1 MKDVN
6 VTNMGMGRDGGE
18 VIKIEL
24 LGSLRVRRK
33 RDLTPSAPKLR
44 RVLAALVLNAN
55 LVVSV
60 EQLAEELWEDS
71 PPASAQ
77 TTMQTYIYQLRR
89 RLGLA
94 EEQSRPAYPGHA
106 EEATAPVLL
115 TRVGGY
121 ELRLGDDAWV
131 DVHDFDRAVSRGRA
145 LLDSGRLAEAV
156 ESFGAGLALWRGPA
170 LVDVTVGRQLS
181 VWATELE
188 ERRKT
193 TIERRFGA
201 LLQMGQHHA
210 IVDELAGVAGT
221 YPTHEGFA
229 RQLMLALHR
238 CGRRAEGLDAFRR
251 LRSRLVEDLGVEP
264 SAALH
269 RLHQGILADDP
280 KLYATPHAAPAEQAA
295 PVVRPCPA
303 PAAVTTR
310 TVTAPAQLPPGIPDF
325 VGRAEELSL
334 VERVLTDSRPSD
346 AGARIVEVHGPP
358 GIGKT
363 TFAVRAAHRVREHF
377 PDGQLFIDASGLTSG
392 DVRMA
397 DVLTATLRS
406 CGLPRETLPESVA
419 DLSRTLR
426 SWTGDRR
433 VLLVIDDVLSAE
445 LLKPLLPGSSGCA
458 VVCTNRYRHEGLA
471 GAHRVTLPAPTLD
484 EGMRLFAGI
493 AGSWRIEDEGDV
505 VEELLTMCDLLPL
518 VVRGVATRLSTRPG
532 WSAGRLRDR
541 LRVDESMFLDLAAGP
556 ANLVGSIALSYR
568 NLPDA
573 HRRVLQLMATGR
585 PAGWTPRVVADELGE
600 SPEAAEII
608 LEHLVDM
615 NLAEE
620 TPSAT
625 TPSHRAL
632 APLPEYRYRLPRLT
646 ALALRSIT
654 RAEESGLYT
663 PAVPLPSPHRF
674 HWSPFS
680 LPAGNPA

>member
-1 MKDVN
+1 
-6 VTNMGMGRDGGE
+6 MGQDGGE

-24 LGSLRVRRK
+24 LGSLRVWRK

-55 LVVSV
+55 LMVSV
-60 EQLAEELWEDS
+60 EQLAEELWENS

-94 EEQSRPAYPGHA
+94 EEQSRPAHLDA
-106 EEATAPVLL
+106 ADASAAPVLL

-121 ELRLGDDAWV
+121 ELRLGDSAWV
-131 DVHDFDRAVSRGRA
+131 DVHEFDRAVSRGRA
-145 LLDSGRLAEAV
+145 QLDSGRLEEAV
-156 ESFGAGLALWRGPA
+156 ETLGAGLALWRGPA
-170 LVDVTVGRQLS
+170 LVDITVGRQLS
-181 VWATELE
+181 VWVTELE

-193 TIERRFGA
+193 TMERRFGA
-201 LLQMGQHHA
+201 LLQMGRHHA
-210 IVDELAGVAGT
+210 IVDELAGVVAT
-221 YPTHEGFA
+221 FPTHEGFA

-238 CGRRAEGLDAFRR
+238 SGRRAEGLDVFRK
-251 LRSRLVEDLGVEP
+251 LRGRLVEELGVEP

-269 RLHQGILADDP
+269 RLHQGILTDDP
-280 KLYATPHAAPAEQAA
+280 KLYALPHGTGTEHAPA
-295 PVVRPCPA
+295 VVRPRPA
-303 PAAVTTR
+303 PVAATTR
-310 TVTAPAQLPPGIPDF
+310 SMTAPAQLPAGIPDF
-325 VGRAEELSL
+325 VGREQELSQ
-334 VERVLTDSRPSD
+334 VERVLTASRPSD
-346 AGARIVEVHGPP
+346 YGARIVEVHGPF

-377 PDGQLFIDASGLTSG
+377 PDGQLFVDASGLTSG

-458 VVCTNRYRHEGLA
+458 VVCTNRYRHEGLP
-471 GAHRVTLPAPTLD
+471 GAYRVTLPTPTMD
-484 EGMRLFAGI
+484 EGLRLFAGI
-493 AGSWRIEDEGDV
+493 AGSWRIEDEGEV
-505 VEELLTMCDLLPL
+505 VEELLTMCELLPL
-518 VVRGVATRLSTRPG
+518 VVRGVASRLSTRPG

-556 ANLVGSIALSYR
+556 VNLVGSIALSYR

-573 HRRVLQLMATGR
+573 HRRVLQMMATAL
-585 PAGWTPRVVADELGE
+585 PAGRTPRGVADEIGE
-600 SPEAAEII
+600 TPEAAEII

-615 NLAEE
+615 NLAVEM
-620 TPSAT
+620 PAANQ
-625 TPSHRAL
+625 PSHR
-632 APLPEYRYRLPRLT
+632 PLTSLPQYRYRLPRLI
-646 ALALRSIT
+646 ALALRSII
-654 RAEESGLYT
+654 RAEESGLYSA
-663 PAVPLPSPHRF
+663 AVPLPSAPQF

-680 LPAGNPA
+680 LSAVHPA

>member
-1 MKDVN
+1 M
-6 VTNMGMGRDGGE
+6 
-18 VIKIEL
+18 IKIEL

-71 PPASAQ
+71 PPVSAQ

-94 EEQSRPAYPGHA
+94 EEQSRPAQPGPA
-106 EEATAPVLL
+106 GDATAPVLL

-121 ELRLGDDAWV
+121 ELRLGDNAWV

-145 LLDSGRLAEAV
+145 LLDAGRLAEAV
-156 ESFGAGLALWRGPA
+156 ESFDAGLALWRGPA

-181 VWATELE
+181 VWVTELE

-193 TIERRFGA
+193 TMERRFGA
-201 LLQMGQHHA
+201 LLQMGRHHA

-221 YPTHEGFA
+221 FPTHEGFA

-238 CGRRAEGLDAFRR
+238 SGRRAEGLDVFRK
-251 LRSRLVEDLGVEP
+251 LRGRLVEELGVEP

-280 KLYATPHAAPAEQAA
+280 KLYATPHAAAPVAVAEQPA
-295 PVVRPCPA
+295 PVVRPRPA
-303 PAAVTTR
+303 PATATAR
-310 TVTAPAQLPPGIPDF
+310 PLTAPAQLPAGIPDF
-325 VGRAEELSL
+325 VGREQELSL
-334 VERVLTDSRPSD
+334 VEQVLTASRPSD

-377 PDGQLFIDASGLTSG
+377 PDGQLFVDASGLTSG

-445 LLKPLLPGSSGCA
+445 LLEPLLPGSSGCA
-458 VVCTNRYRHEGLA
+458 VVSTNRYRHEGLA
-471 GAHRVTLPAPTLD
+471 GAHRVTLPPPTLE

-493 AGSWRIEDEGDV
+493 AGSWRIEDEGEV

-568 NLPDA
+568 NLPDV
-573 HRRVLQLMATGR
+573 HRRVLRMMATAR
-585 PAGWTPRVVADELGE
+585 PAGWTPRTVADELGE
-600 SPEAAEII
+600 TPEAAETI
-608 LEHLVDM
+608 LEHLVDV
-615 NLAEE
+615 NLAVEV
-620 TPSAT
+620 PAPT
-625 TPSHRAL
+625 TPSHRPL
-632 APLPEYRYRLPRLT
+632 TSLPEYRYRLPRLT

-654 RAEESGLYT
+654 RAEESGLYSA
-663 PAVPLPSPHRF
+663 AVPLPSANRF
-674 HWSPFS
+674 RWSPFS
-680 LPAGNPA
+680 LTAVHPA